1 MLLSMELCCARK
13 KNTAKCVTLPIESVQ
28 CIDTIY
34 YIYENICNN
43 SQMMKTIQDK
53 RFCRWH
59 GKHLKYCQNL
69 STVSY
74 PFTHIEKCMV
84 LIELILV
91 CSVNFI

>member
-1 MLLSMELCCARK
+1 
-13 KNTAKCVTLPIESVQ
+13 
-28 CIDTIY
+28 
-34 YIYENICNN
+34 
-43 SQMMKTIQDK
+43 MMKTIQDK